1 MQQPTTLDLK
11 LLICQQEN
19 TLLTFSESYRI
30 SQIIKKQQLE
40 RAITICNLKGYVI
53 HPPTP
58 TVIILCTIIFHCRVS
73 GHSPTSSSHLVFL
86 LWFLQ
91 KVGYYRMKLPASC
104 TTCFEFR
111 VVLSLDWF
119 PAKSAVLFCTTHGI
133 RDGCIHF

>member
-19 TLLTFSESYRI
+19 TLLTFPESYRI

-40 RAITICNLKGYVI
+40 RAITICTLKGYVI
-53 HPPTP
+53 PP
-58 TVIILCTIIFHCRVS
+58 TVIMLCIIIFHCRVS
-73 GHSPTSSSHLVFL
+73 GHSLTSSSHLVLL

-91 KVGYYRMKLPASC
+91 KVGYYRVKLPASC

-111 VVLSLDWF
+111 IVLSLDWF
-119 PAKSAVLFCTTHGI
+119 PTKSVVLFCTTHGI
-133 RDGCIHF
+133 RDG